1 MKINITLPDDFL
13 GRVDK
18 TAQREHLSRSE
29 FLRKAVETYWRAL
42 EAEEESKRRIRD
54 IKEAIK
60 IQDAV
65 RKKAGKWDA
74 VAEIRKW
81 REAR

>member
-13 GRVDK
+13 DQVDR
-18 TAQREHLSRSE
+18 TAKREHLSRSE
-29 FLRKAVETYWRAL
+29 FLRRAVETYWRVL
-42 EAEEESKRRIRD
+42 KAEEESRKRARNIR
-54 IKEAIK
+54 EAIR
-60 IQDAV
+60 IQDAI
-65 RKKAGKWDA
+65 RRKAGRWDA